1 MLVYSGCALGYPA
14 TLQPGGGGLLPYISH
29 IGMCRSYPA
38 TLQPGG
44 GATPLYKPYRY
55 VQELPSYFT
64 AGGGGGGL
72 LPYISHIGMCRSES
86 LLVCAA
92 PKGMVFEPVWP
103 EIRYRF

>member
-14 TLQPGGGGLLPYISH
+14 TLQPGGGATPLYKPYRYVQELP
-29 IGMCRSYPA
+29 SYFTA
-38 TLQPGG
+38 GG